1 MLNKGL
7 VTSVLLLF
15 FIGIGCSSPSSLTSD
30 EKTDVIGVVV
40 DHESYERISGAEI
53 TFADRSEK
61 VTTSENGTFTA
72 KMVNV
77 GMQTVT
83 IEAEGYGTI
92 EKEVEVVNE
101 GTRLQIT
108 I

>member
-1 MLNKGL
+1 MLKKGL

-30 EKTDVIGVVV
+30 EKTDVVGVVI
-40 DHESYERISGAEI
+40 DQESYDRVSGAVI
-53 TFADRSEK
+53 TFSDRSEA

-72 KMVNV
+72 KEVNV
-77 GMQTVT
+77 GIQTVT
-83 IEAEGYGTI
+83 IEAEGHGTV
-92 EKEVEVVNE
+92 EKEVEVINE

>member
-1 MLNKGL
+1 MFNKGL
-7 VTSVLLLF
+7 VSSILLLL
-15 FIGIGCSSPSSLTSD
+15 FIGIGCSSPSSLTS
-30 EKTDVIGVVV
+30 EEMTDVIGVVINE
-40 DHESYERISGAEI
+40 DNYERVANAEI
-53 TFADRSEK
+53 RFADKDEV

-72 KMVNV
+72 KEINV

-83 IEAEGYGTI
+83 IEAQGETV

-101 GTRLQIT
+101 GTRLQIV